1 MAIIPSLQS
10 LATTDLSAIT
20 PLTHRVATAP
30 ARSRETTTPAR
41 ISSVVHL
48 SEKGRLLAASST
60 SLAPLPITTDPSQN
74 TPLVRA
80 TQLISEPNLDTVIAG
95 QSVSAASIALQT
107 LINDPALR
115 AIANSMFNP
124 VYSALLA
131 AAHQQDFIATPPG
144 IRSSVI
150 QAEIP
155 APVLQVERI
164 DHISGD
170 NQTAREFSRH
180 QAPATNRGYSA

>member
-1 MAIIPSLQS
+1 MASIPSLQS

-20 PLTHRVATAP
+20 SFTHRVATAP
-30 ARSRETTTPAR
+30 ARSSETTTPAR
-41 ISSVVHL
+41 TSSVVHL
-48 SEKGRLLAASST
+48 SEEGRLLAASST

-80 TQLISEPNLDTVIAG
+80 TQQISEPNLDTLVAG
-95 QSVSAASIALQT
+95 QSASAASIALQT

-131 AAHQQDFIATPPG
+131 AAHQQDFITTPPVT
-144 IRSSVI
+144 RSSVI

-155 APVLQVERI
+155 APVLQLERI
-164 DHISGD
+164 DRISND
-170 NQTAREFSRH
+170 NQTAREFVSR
-180 QAPATNRGYSA
+180 QSPVTNRRHGA